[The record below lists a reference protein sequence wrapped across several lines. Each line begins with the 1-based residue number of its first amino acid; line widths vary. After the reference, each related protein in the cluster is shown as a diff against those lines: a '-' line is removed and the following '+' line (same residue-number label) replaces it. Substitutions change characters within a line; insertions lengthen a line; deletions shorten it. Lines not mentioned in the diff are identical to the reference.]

1 MIMFKHLHSILQI
14 TLFDSTVFNI
24 FYQLTVIFKILYSEQ
39 IHFMMSSKDSS
50 DLEIILFKAFAF

>member
-24 FYQLTVIFKILYSEQ
+24 FYHLTVIFKILYSEQ

-50 DLEIILFKAFAF
+50 DLEIILFKTFAF